1 MTASEV
7 VHYGI
12 DRGIG
17 RITLD
22 SPTNRNALSSQLVE
36 ELHQRLEAAGDD
48 PAVRA
53 VVLDHTGNT
62 FCAGADLKE
71 ASSGAGP
78 AQNAQRALDLVTR
91 IVELPKPVI
100 ASIDGNV
107 RAGGLGIVG
116 ACDMALASGRAS
128 FAFSEVRIGV
138 APLIISLTTLGRMT
152 ERAASRY
159 YLTGETF
166 DATVAAAS
174 GLITAA
180 VEDVTAELDR
190 LLSALRQCSPQSL
203 AETKPITTRATRAA
217 IAEHGGDLVA
227 ASARLFNSP
236 DAAEGMLA
244 FRERRAPGWS
254 NSAPDRGR
262 AR

>member
-1 MTASEV
+1 MTATEV
-7 VHYGI
+7 VRYGI
-12 DRGIG
+12 DRGIA
-17 RITLD
+17 RVTLD
-22 SPTNRNALSSQLVE
+22 SPTNSNALSSRLVE
-36 ELHQRLEAAGDD
+36 ELHQRLQAAGDD
-48 PAVRA
+48 PKVRA

-71 ASSGAGP
+71 ASSGGGP
-78 AQNAQRALDLVTR
+78 AHNAHRVLELVTR
-91 IVELPKPVI
+91 ILELPKPVI
-100 ASIDGNV
+100 AVIDGNV

-116 ACDMALASGRAS
+116 ACDMALASNRAS

-166 DATVAAAS
+166 DATEAAAA
-174 GLITAA
+174 GLITAT
-180 VEDVTAELDR
+180 VDDVIAELER
-190 LLSALRQCSPQSL
+190 LLSALRQCSPNSL
-203 AETKPITTRATRAA
+203 AETKPLTTRAIRAA

-236 DAAEGMLA
+236 EAAEGMLA
-244 FRERRAPGWS
+244 FRERRAPSWS
-254 NSAPDRGR
+254 QPGA
-262 AR
+262 

>member
-1 MTASEV
+1 MTATEV
-7 VHYGI
+7 VRYGI
-12 DRGIG
+12 DRGIA
-17 RITLD
+17 RLTLD

-36 ELHQRLEAAGDD
+36 ELHRHLAAAGED
-48 PAVRA
+48 PEVRA
-53 VVLDHTGNT
+53 VVLDHTGST

-78 AQNAQRALDLVTR
+78 ARNAQRVLEVVSR
-91 IVELPKPVI
+91 ILEMPKPVI
-100 ASIDGNV
+100 ASIDGHV

-116 ACDMALASGRAS
+116 ACDMALASNRAS

-152 ERAASRY
+152 ERSASRY

-166 DATVAAAS
+166 DAAAAAAS
-174 GLITAA
+174 GLITVAA
-180 VEDVTAELDR
+180 EDVTAELDR

-203 AETKPITTRATRAA
+203 AETKPVTTRAARAA
-217 IAEHGGDLVA
+217 IAEYGSDLVA

-236 DAAEGMLA
+236 EAAEGMLA
-244 FRERRAPGWS
+244 FSERRAPSWS
-254 NSAPDRGR
+254 NTGS
-262 AR
+262 

>member
-1 MTASEV
+1 MTATEV

-12 DRGIG
+12 DRGIAH
-17 RITLD
+17 ITLN

-36 ELHQRLEAAGDD
+36 ELHQRLDAAGDD
-48 PAVRA
+48 PHVRA

-78 AQNAQRALDLVTR
+78 AHNAQRVLEVVTR
-91 IVELPKPVI
+91 ILELPKPVI
-100 ASIDGNV
+100 AAIDGNV

-116 ACDMALASGRAS
+116 ACDIALASNRAS

-166 DATVAAAS
+166 DAAMAAAA

-180 VEDVTAELDR
+180 VDDVTAEVDR
-190 LLSALRQCSPQSL
+190 LLSALRQCSPHSL
-203 AETKPITTRATRAA
+203 AETKPITTRAARAA
-217 IAEHGGDLVA
+217 IAEHGRDLVA

-236 DAAEGMLA
+236 DAAEGMRA
-244 FRERRAPGWS
+244 FRERRTPSWS
-254 NSAPDRGR
+254 NADT
-262 AR
+262 

>member
-1 MTASEV
+1 MTATEV
-7 VHYGI
+7 VHYSI

-22 SPTNRNALSSQLVE
+22 SPANRNALSSQLVE
-36 ELHQRLEAAGDD
+36 ELHQCLHTAGDD
-48 PAVRA
+48 PHVRA

-78 AQNAQRALDLVTR
+78 ARNAERVLELVTR
-91 IVELPKPVI
+91 ILELPKPVI
-100 ASIDGNV
+100 AAIDGNV

-116 ACDMALASGRAS
+116 ACDMALASNRAS

-138 APLIISLTTLGRMT
+138 APLIISMTTLGRMT

-166 DATVAAAS
+166 GAAMAAES

-180 VEDVTAELDR
+180 VDDLSAELDR
-190 LLSALRQCSPQSL
+190 ILSALRQCSPQSL

-217 IAEHGGDLVA
+217 IAEFGDDLVA
-227 ASARLFNSP
+227 ASARLFGTS

-244 FRERRAPGWS
+244 FRERRAPSWS
-254 NSAPDRGR
+254 NSAPDREE
-262 AR
+262 A